1 MRRANYFFFSRS
13 RAVSAAGALG
23 YLATRVSSERLAAP
37 ALPISCWQ
45 VAIASQASRAF
56 GLSAYL
62 VVTTL
67 CASMARLQSRWAY
80 QALPSQYWA
89 FGASWLSGYFCTK
102 AAKPAAAS
110 LYFAALNWLSAAS
123 YSWLSRAGSA
133 AARGAPPA

>member
-1 MRRANYFFFSRS
+1 MRRAANYFFFRRS
-13 RAVSAAGALG
+13 RAASAAGALG
-23 YLATRVSSERLAAP
+23 YLATRLSSERLAAP

-45 VAIASQASRAF
+45 VAIASQASGAF

-89 FGASWLSGYFCTK
+89 FGASWIC
-102 AAKPAAAS
+102 
-110 LYFAALNWLSAAS
+110 NWRRGRDSNP
-123 YSWLSRAGSA
+123 
-133 AARGAPPA
+133 RGAI